1 MNDKAMKYII
11 ALLSSLILTSCSMF
25 NSEAPYKRF
34 FSEKEYPII
43 QAIHDCD
50 KDKIL
55 DMMHR
60 GWNVN
65 SMGKHGM
72 SYLLYAVWEHNYD
85 MTKFLLENGAD
96 PNFVSVFWDETP
108 EETVCMLPLERT
120 CYDKYGMNYMKLL
133 LEHGAN
139 PNDTRAQLPLFAA
152 ALYKDKQKIE
162 YLLEHGAD
170 INQFDSVKETVI
182 IDQALARQ
190 WDLVLWLWDKGA
202 DPMKTGGVGVFEG
215 QTNVAYWVQVF
226 INYGNGDYDAPD
238 FKKLVARLKSIGVE
252 FPYKPAMINRK
263 DNE

>member
-1 MNDKAMKYII
+1 
-11 ALLSSLILTSCSMF
+11 
-25 NSEAPYKRF
+25 
-34 FSEKEYPII
+34 
-43 QAIHDCD
+43 
-50 KDKIL
+50 
-55 DMMHR
+55 
-60 GWNVN
+60 
-65 SMGKHGM
+65 M

-202 DPMKTGGVGVFEG
+202 DPMKTGGIGRNTGGKE
-215 QTNVAYWVQVF
+215 NVAYWVQDF
-226 INYGNGDYDAPD
+226 INYGNGDYDNPD

-252 FPYKPAMINRK
+252 FPYKPAM
-263 DNE
+263 DNAE

>member
-1 MNDKAMKYII
+1 MKKII

-55 DMMHR
+55 DMMHK

-65 SMGKHGM
+65 STGKYGM

-96 PNFVSVFWDETP
+96 
-108 EETVCMLPLERT
+108 
-120 CYDKYGMNYMKLL
+120 
-133 LEHGAN
+133 

-170 INQFDSVKETVI
+170 INQFNSSKETVI
-182 IDQALARQ
+182 TKQAITAQ
-190 WDLVLWLWDKGA
+190 WTFVLWLWDKGA
-202 DPMKTGGVGVFEG
+202 DPMKTGGIGRNTGGKE
-215 QTNVAYWVQVF
+215 NVAYWVQDF
-226 INYGNGDYDAPD
+226 INYGNGDYDNPD

-252 FPYKPAMINRK
+252 FPYKPAM
-263 DNE
+263 DNTEENE

>member
-1 MNDKAMKYII
+1 
-11 ALLSSLILTSCSMF
+11 
-25 NSEAPYKRF
+25 
-34 FSEKEYPII
+34 
-43 QAIHDCD
+43 
-50 KDKIL
+50 
-55 DMMHR
+55 
-60 GWNVN
+60 
-65 SMGKHGM
+65 
-72 SYLLYAVWEHNYD
+72 

-190 WDLVLWLWDKGA
+190 WAFVLWLWDKGA

-215 QTNVAYWVQVF
+215 EVNVAFWVQDF
-226 INYGNGDYDAPD
+226 IDSGIGDYDNPD

-252 FPYKPAMINRK
+252 FPYKPAM
-263 DNE
+263 DNTEEND

>member
-1 MNDKAMKYII
+1 
-11 ALLSSLILTSCSMF
+11 
-25 NSEAPYKRF
+25 
-34 FSEKEYPII
+34 
-43 QAIHDCD
+43 
-50 KDKIL
+50 
-55 DMMHR
+55 
-60 GWNVN
+60 
-65 SMGKHGM
+65 M

-85 MTKFLLENGAD
+85 MTKFLLENGAN
-96 PNFVSVFWDETP
+96 PNFVSVFWEVKP

>member
-55 DMMHR
+55 DMMQK

-65 SMGKHGM
+65 STGKYGM

-96 PNFVSVFWDETP
+96 PNMVSPLTSTP
-108 EETVCMLPLERT
+108 DVIEPRLPLEIS
-120 CYDKYGMNYMKLL
+120 CYNDYGINYMKLL

-152 ALYKDKQKIE
+152 ALYEDKKKIE
-162 YLLEHGAD
+162 FLLEHGAD

-182 IDQALARQ
+182 TNQAVTAQ
-190 WDLVLWLWDKGA
+190 WSFVLWLWDKGA

-215 QTNVAYWVQVF
+215 EVNVAFWVQDF
-226 INYGNGDYDAPD
+226 IDSGIGDYDNPD

-252 FPYKPAMINRK
+252 FPYKPAM
-263 DNE
+263 DNAK

>member
-1 MNDKAMKYII
+1 MRYIYP
-11 ALLSSLILTSCSMF
+11 F
-25 NSEAPYKRF
+25 NGR
-34 FSEKEYPII
+34 
-43 QAIHDCD
+43 
-50 KDKIL
+50 
-55 DMMHR
+55 
-60 GWNVN
+60 
-65 SMGKHGM
+65 
-72 SYLLYAVWEHNYD
+72 
-85 MTKFLLENGAD
+85 T
-96 PNFVSVFWDETP
+96 NFVSVFWEVKP
-108 EETVCMLPLERT
+108 EETVRILPLET
-120 CYDKYGMNYMKLL
+120 VCYKDYNINFVKLL
-133 LEHGAN
+133 IKYGAN
-139 PNDTRAQLPLFAA
+139 PNDTQAQLPIFSA

-170 INQFDSVKETVI
+170 INQFNSSKETVI

>member
-1 MNDKAMKYII
+1 
-11 ALLSSLILTSCSMF
+11 
-25 NSEAPYKRF
+25 
-34 FSEKEYPII
+34 
-43 QAIHDCD
+43 
-50 KDKIL
+50 
-55 DMMHR
+55 
-60 GWNVN
+60 
-65 SMGKHGM
+65 M

-202 DPMKTGGVGVFEG
+202 DPMKTGGIGRNTGGKE
-215 QTNVAYWVQVF
+215 NVAYWVQDF
-226 INYGNGDYDAPD
+226 INYGNGDYDNPD

-252 FPYKPAMINRK
+252 FPYKPAM
-263 DNE
+263 DNTEENE

>member
-11 ALLSSLILTSCSMF
+11 ALLSLLILTSCSMF

-96 PNFVSVFWDETP
+96 PNFVSVFWEVKP
-108 EETVCMLPLERT
+108 EETVRILPLET
-120 CYDKYGMNYMKLL
+120 VCYKDYNINFVKLL
-133 LEHGAN
+133 IKYGAN
-139 PNDTRAQLPLFAA
+139 PNDTQAQLPLFAA

-170 INQFDSVKETVI
+170 INQFNSSKETVI
-182 IDQALARQ
+182 TKQAITAQ
-190 WDLVLWLWDKGA
+190 WAFVLWLWDKGA

-215 QTNVAYWVQVF
+215 EVNVAFWVQDF
-226 INYGNGDYDAPD
+226 IDSGIGDYDNPD

>member
-1 MNDKAMKYII
+1 
-11 ALLSSLILTSCSMF
+11 
-25 NSEAPYKRF
+25 
-34 FSEKEYPII
+34 
-43 QAIHDCD
+43 
-50 KDKIL
+50 
-55 DMMHR
+55 
-60 GWNVN
+60 
-65 SMGKHGM
+65 M

-152 ALYKDKQKIE
+152 ALYEDKKKIDF
-162 YLLEHGAD
+162 LLEHGAD

-190 WDLVLWLWDKGA
+190 WAFVLWLWDKGA
-202 DPMKTGGVGVFEG
+202 DPMKTGGIGRNTGGKE
-215 QTNVAYWVQVF
+215 NVAYWVQDF
-226 INYGNGDYDAPD
+226 INYGNGDYDNPD

-252 FPYKPAMINRK
+252 FPYKPAM
-263 DNE
+263 DNTEENE

>member
-1 MNDKAMKYII
+1 
-11 ALLSSLILTSCSMF
+11 MF

-55 DMMHR
+55 DMMHK

-65 SMGKHGM
+65 STGKYGM
-72 SYLLYAVWEHNYD
+72 SYLLYAIWEHNYD

-139 PNDTRAQLPLFAA
+139 PNDTQAQLPLFSA
-152 ALYKDKQKIE
+152 ALYEVTLDVSSFLAILLHTEWKRHTAASHGMIQRLGMWLRNYAQK
-162 YLLEHGAD
+162 LRC
-170 INQFDSVKETVI
+170 S
-182 IDQALARQ
+182 
-190 WDLVLWLWDKGA
+190 W
-202 DPMKTGGVGVFEG
+202 
-215 QTNVAYWVQVF
+215 
-226 INYGNGDYDAPD
+226 
-238 FKKLVARLKSIGVE
+238 S
-252 FPYKPAMINRK
+252 
-263 DNE
+263 

>member
-1 MNDKAMKYII
+1 
-11 ALLSSLILTSCSMF
+11 
-25 NSEAPYKRF
+25 
-34 FSEKEYPII
+34 
-43 QAIHDCD
+43 
-50 KDKIL
+50 
-55 DMMHR
+55 
-60 GWNVN
+60 
-65 SMGKHGM
+65 M
-72 SYLLYAVWEHNYD
+72 SYLLYAIWEHNYD

-170 INQFDSVKETVI
+170 INQFDSTNETVI

-190 WDLVLWLWDKGA
+190 WAFVLWLWDKGA
-202 DPMKTGGVGVFEG
+202 DPMKTGGIGRNTGGKE
-215 QTNVAYWVQVF
+215 NVAYWVQDF
-226 INYGNGDYDAPD
+226 INYGNGDYDNPD

-252 FPYKPAMINRK
+252 FPYKPAM
-263 DNE
+263 DNTEENE

>member
-1 MNDKAMKYII
+1 
-11 ALLSSLILTSCSMF
+11 MF
-25 NSEAPYKRF
+25 NNEVPYKRF

-43 QAIHDCD
+43 KAIHDCD

-55 DMMHR
+55 DMMHK

-65 SMGKHGM
+65 SMGKNGM

-120 CYDKYGMNYMKLL
+120 CYDKYSMNYMKLL

-170 INQFDSVKETVI
+170 INQFDSTKETVI
-182 IDQALARQ
+182 IDQAITAQ
-190 WDLVLWLWDKGA
+190 WAFVLWLWDKGA
-202 DPMKTGGVGVFEG
+202 DPMKTGGIGRNTGGKE
-215 QTNVAYWVQVF
+215 NVAYWVQDF
-226 INYGNGDYDAPD
+226 INYGNGDYDNPD

-252 FPYKPAMINRK
+252 FPYKPAMDNREE
-263 DNE
+263 NE